1 MGKKRLNQ
9 IIVITV
15 LIFLSIIV
23 ILIDTS
29 MIPIGSKGIHSGQIF
44 LYGEEHGVESILE
57 KELQLWKEYYHEE
70 GMRHLFVELP
80 YYTAE
85 FLNLWMQSESDE
97 ILNELY
103 QDWNGAAI
111 HSEEVK
117 KFYQEIK
124 ASCPETVFHGTDV
137 GHQYNT
143 TGKRYL
149 EYLKANGEEKSERY
163 RLAQEAIE
171 QGKYYYVNAD
181 SIYRENIMT
190 ENFRREF
197 DKLNG
202 EDVMGIYGLA
212 HTNLEAMDYLTHT
225 VPCMANQLKEHYG
238 ALIHSEDLTLIAR
251 DIEPIKVEKMQI
263 GDKVYE
269 ASYFGK
275 VDLSAFSIEYKYREF
290 WRLENAYDDFKNQ
303 ATTGNVLPYNNYPM
317 IVEEGQVFVIDY
329 TKADD
334 SVFRQYYRS
343 DGNTWE
349 GFPTTEEF
357 EMK

>member
-1 MGKKRLNQ
+1 MGKKRLSG
-9 IIVITV
+9 IIAMTVFVFLVIM
-15 LIFLSIIV
+15 V
-23 ILIDTS
+23 ILIDTGI
-29 MIPIGSKGIHSGQIF
+29 IPIGGKGKQFGQIF
-44 LYGEEHGVESILE
+44 LYGEEHGVERILE
-57 KELQLWKEYYHEE
+57 KELQLWEGYYHEE

-103 QDWNGAAI
+103 QDWNGTAMY
-111 HSEEVK
+111 SEEVK

-149 EYLKANGEEKSERY
+149 EYLKANGEEKSEKY
-163 RLAQEAIE
+163 RLAQETIE
-171 QGKYYYVNAD
+171 QGKYYYVNSD
-181 SIYRENIMT
+181 SVYRENTMT

-238 ALIHSEDLTLIAR
+238 AFIHSEDLTLIAR

-263 GDKVYE
+263 GDKVYD

-275 VDLSAFSIEYKYREF
+275 VDLSTFLAEYKYREF
-290 WRLENAYDDFKNQ
+290 WRLENAYDDFKNHP
-303 ATTGNVLPYNNYPM
+303 TNGNVLPYNNYPM
-317 IVEEGQVFVIDY
+317 RVEEGQIFVIDY

-334 SVFRQYYRS
+334 SVLRQYYRS

-349 GFPTTEEF
+349 GLPTTEEF